1 MTTITSNN
9 RVLLMV
15 GEFKSVQLFVEK
27 AKLANN
33 LYLENL
39 NHLSWRKSPS
49 NYVQKIISKKKKK
62 EKKTIDSNHNYSL
75 MLGEL

>member
-39 NHLSWRKSPS
+39 NHLS
-49 NYVQKIISKKKKK
+49 
-62 EKKTIDSNHNYSL
+62 
-75 MLGEL
+75 

>member
-1 MTTITSNN
+1 
-9 RVLLMV
+9 MV
-15 GEFKSVQLFVEK
+15 GEFKSVQLFAEK
-27 AKLANN
+27 AKLAKN
-33 LYLENL
+33 LYLANL

-49 NYVQKIISKKKKK
+49 NYVQQLIKKKE

>member
-9 RVLLMV
+9 RILLMV
-15 GEFKSVQLFVEK
+15 GEFKSVQLFAEK

-33 LYLENL
+33 LYLANL

-49 NYVQKIISKKKKK
+49 NYVQQLISKKKKK
-62 EKKTIDSNHNYSL
+62 KKKENNWFKS
-75 MLGEL
+75 

>member
-1 MTTITSNN
+1 
-9 RVLLMV
+9 MV

-39 NHLSWRKSPS
+39 NHLSWRTSPS

-62 EKKTIDSNHNYSL
+62 NEKKTFDSNHNYSL
-75 MLGEL
+75 ILGEL